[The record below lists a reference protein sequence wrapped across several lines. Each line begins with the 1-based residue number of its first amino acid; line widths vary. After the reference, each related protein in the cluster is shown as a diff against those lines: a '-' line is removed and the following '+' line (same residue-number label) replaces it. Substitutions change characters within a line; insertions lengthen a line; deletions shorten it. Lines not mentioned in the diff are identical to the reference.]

1 MGTLGKKP
9 CQCVQMRAAD
19 WCTLAPVGVYSGL
32 AGGQSYMKHRKC
44 CGKKIKRIFFLR
56 IMRLDKI
63 IISYYHAINAD
74 GTMSGKFSS
83 HGEYKG

>member
-1 MGTLGKKP
+1 
-9 CQCVQMRAAD
+9 
-19 WCTLAPVGVYSGL
+19 
-32 AGGQSYMKHRKC
+32 MKHRKC
-44 CGKKIKRIFFLR
+44 CGKKLKGFFFFLR

-83 HGEYKG
+83 HSEYKG